1 MHNLF
6 RSGTAFLIVS
16 GISFLTAAIIG
27 LKALVTG
34 DASKGVAGA
43 CIGSAVVWL
52 VIGLAVR
59 SKKTK

>member
-1 MHNLF
+1 MRNLF

-27 LKALVTG
+27 VKTLVTG
-34 DASKGVAGA
+34 VGSTAIAGA
-43 CIGSAVVWL
+43 SIGNAVLWL

-59 SKKTK
+59 SKNTK